1 MKLQQRTLA
10 AAILL
15 SSTAVFAATPNVF
28 TGETSAPITISGTIN
43 EVVACSFGGTSQDES
58 TPGAADGISFAFGTV
73 DAQYEATATETLTI
87 SCSDTASGNNY
98 QVAMT
103 VAGATATADFAN
115 RSADIAVTIGTDSK
129 TATLEASEDGG
140 AFTAVD
146 QIATSLTG
154 TDDSVTYTFKA
165 TISDTGTSFG
175 DVAAE
180 SAQSLYVKF
189 DAETPEEEDDFGF
202 PEFPPAS

>member
-28 TGETSAPITISGTIN
+28 TGETSAPITISGTIS

-58 TPGAADGISFAFGTV
+58 TPGTADGLSFAFGSEG
-73 DAQYEATATETLTI
+73 AQYEATASETLTI

-103 VAGATATADFAN
+103 VAGATADFSN
-115 RSADIAVTIGTDSK
+115 RSADIAVTIGADSK

-140 AFTAVD
+140 ATFTAVD

-154 TDDSVTYTFKA
+154 TDGSVSYTFKA